1 MKSIMGKLHL
11 SQLSQFDALPLKIK
25 TSFSYKSTHRS
36 FLSLEKLIH
45 ARFHSIYSNDK
56 NFYNIKIIN
65 EIICN
70 ESTHIVAAFKDY
82 LIDGDYSEFLQKSYS
97 LNECLES
104 LPKIY
109 DYYDSCSVIFPNY
122 VILPESKYLYKN
134 IQRKQ
139 RVIDNQQEI
148 EAEKE
153 KRTKGIVVKTREDK
167 VFNTTVFDSLIKMT
181 DTSTLRGFM
190 GMSEKEDCNEDNSID
205 KVIEEID
212 RCEVK
217 RVIKEMKEV
226 KGRNYK
232 RGCDYGENTTR
243 EEVIFSSRDLNSKIK
258 TTTTTKKKAR
268 YTYSSY
274 GYKYNDHKRSLINTL
289 LNSNNKEILI
299 KAFKEINKNKVKHN
313 NKGKVMKT
321 VSPRFPNSKN
331 SKLSSSSSSSNNNVI
346 TTHSK
351 NTVSMPRL
359 SQIPLTAREPQTFNV
374 NPEIM
379 SMLNAKIKK
388 MKNFTKSKTSMSV
401 SHKKTFTSSSAATA
415 TGSYNTK
422 NIDEKKS
429 TPYISV
435 SKRDN
440 SKGNNTK
447 IAVRSSLTI
456 TKNDTSSH
464 RHTKSTVISNV
475 GGIKGITIK
484 GFDEIIGK
492 SSFNSRNAKNGSVSD
507 RLSVNVNSNSRKNI
521 SIGRTMSSIGYTDIF
536 KTIKKK

>member
-1 MKSIMGKLHL
+1 MGKLHL
-11 SQLSQFDALPLKIK
+11 SQLSHVDVLPLKIK
-25 TSFSYKSTHRS
+25 TSFSFKSTHRS

-45 ARFHSIYSNDK
+45 ARFLSLYSNNK

-82 LIDGDYSEFLQKSYS
+82 LIEGDYSEFLQKEYS
-97 LNECLES
+97 LKESKES

-148 EAEKE
+148 EAERE

-167 VFNTTVFDSLIKMT
+167 VFNTTVFDSLINMT
-181 DTSTLRGFM
+181 DTSTLKGFM
-190 GMSEKEDCNEDNSID
+190 GMKDDCNEDNSID

-232 RGCDYGENTTR
+232 RTCDYGDNTTR
-243 EEVIFSSRDLNSKIK
+243 EEVIFSSGDLNSKIK
-258 TTTTTKKKAR
+258 TTTTKKKTR

-289 LNSNNKEILI
+289 LNSNNKEILL
-299 KAFKEINKNKVKHN
+299 KAFREINKNKIKTST
-313 NKGKVMKT
+313 KSKVMKT
-321 VSPRFPNSKN
+321 VSPRSPHNKTG
-331 SKLSSSSSSSNNNVI
+331 KLSSSSSSSNNVI

-388 MKNFTKSKTSMSV
+388 MKNFTKSKTSMSM

-422 NIDEKKS
+422 NIDDKKS

-440 SKGNNTK
+440 SKGNTK

-456 TKNDTSSH
+456 TKTNDSSH
-464 RHTKSTVISNV
+464 HHKKSTVIHNV
-475 GGIKGITIK
+475 GGIKGISIK

-507 RLSVNVNSNSRKNI
+507 RLSVNINSNSRKNI
-521 SIGRTMSSIGYTDIF
+521 SIGRTMSSIGYCDIF